1 MKLII
6 NTDGVTFFCTRAP
19 EARTDRD
26 TGVARMDRE
35 TGLPLWQVQLAALDN
50 TGGEVL
56 AITVAGQPSVTVGSP
71 VAVEGLVAIPWTQGD
86 RSGVAYRAAALR
98 TTGSPIPG
106 MTETETNRT
115 SSGERSTAS
124 ASPQPSKATA

>member
-26 TGVARMDRE
+26 TGIARMDRE

-56 AITVAGQPSVTVGSP
+56 AITVAGQPTVTVGSP
-71 VAVEGLVAIPWTQGD
+71 VEVEGLVAIPWTQGD
-86 RSGVAYRAAALR
+86 RSGVAYRATALR
-98 TTGSPIPG
+98 TIGSPIPG
-106 MTETETNRT
+106 MTDAGT
-115 SSGERSTAS
+115 SRAPSGERSTAG
-124 ASPQPSKATA
+124 ASTQPGKAAA